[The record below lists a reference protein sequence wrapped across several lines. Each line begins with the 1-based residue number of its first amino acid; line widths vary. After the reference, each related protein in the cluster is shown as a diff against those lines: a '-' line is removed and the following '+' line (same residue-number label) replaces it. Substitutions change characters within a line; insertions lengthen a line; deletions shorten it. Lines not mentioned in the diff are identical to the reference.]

1 MSEEKET
8 KEAKPINGR
17 VSQLKKKD
25 LPRLGALED
34 DDEFPD
40 FPPDKHLMDNGN
52 NINDTLMKV
61 GAGPQ
66 DNWWEDSW
74 DDDDVAEDFAKQLR
88 TAIQERAN
96 APADKAM
103 KE

>member
-40 FPPDKHLMDNGN
+40 FPPDS
-52 NINDTLMKV
+52 
-61 GAGPQ
+61 PQ